1 MLAWM
6 RADHADILTAIRD
19 SGDFSDDTKAK
30 LVAALDTFAKLF
42 A

>member
-1 MLAWM
+1 MLNWM
-6 RADHADILTAIRD
+6 RAEHADILSAISE

-30 LVAALDTFAKLF
+30 LSGALDTFAKQF